1 MNFYKESK
9 QVYYAKGDVV
19 RINKEHIE
27 LLKEKMRKDNL
38 ERIRVCI
45 HEDRDSPV
53 HEMFIVLK
61 KGNYVRPHRH
71 LNKSESF
78 YLVEGR
84 AIAFF
89 FDKKGN
95 ILEKMELGEFNA
107 GKQHGYRI
115 NSAIYHSVVP
125 VSSYLVFHEVTSGPF
140 CKNFTE
146 YAPWAPEEN
155 TDEGKQYIKKILK

>member
-19 RINKEHIE
+19 RINKEQIQW
-27 LLKEKMRKDNL
+27 LKGEMRKDNL

-45 HEDRDSPV
+45 HEDTDSTI

-78 YLVEGR
+78 YMVEGS

-89 FDKKGN
+89 FNKEGN
-95 ILEKMELGEFNA
+95 IVEKMELGEFNA
-107 GKQHGYRI
+107 GKQLGYRI
-115 NSAIYHSVVP
+115 NSAIYHTVVP

-140 CKNFTE
+140 RKDFTE
-146 YAPWAPEEN
+146 YASWAPGEN